1 MGTKDLRLQ
10 AVTRL
15 GLRSLAFARHVYQ
28 KLAAV
33 TIGALFVSRPGKR
46 LRAFVASRHPPIA
59 TPDMKVAIVAH
70 VYYLDLIDEILECR
84 SMLPGFVPLHVTVP
98 LDRLEQAERLLGKV
112 TAVTIHPCEN
122 RGRDIAP
129 FVMLLQGGALDGFD
143 AVLKLH
149 TKRSPH
155 LLDGEVRRKLLFA
168 MLCGE
173 EHAAARTVAMFE
185 EPTTG
190 IIGWKASYRTA
201 PPYWMANEARVR
213 EVAGRMNATKSVC
226 LGFFEGSMFWFRPS
240 ALAAMS
246 DLALSMD
253 DFEFEDG
260 QVDGTLH
267 HTLERCFT
275 IAAWARGFVVRDL
288 QGRIL
293 P

>member
-1 MGTKDLRLQ
+1 MGTKEPRLQ

-15 GLRSLAFARHVYQ
+15 GLRSHAFARHVYQ
-28 KLAAV
+28 KVAAV
-33 TIGALFVSRPGKR
+33 TIGALFVSGPGKR
-46 LRAFVASRHPPIA
+46 LRAYVARRQSSIA
-59 TPDMKVAIVAH
+59 TPDVKVAIVAH
-70 VYYLDLIDEILECR
+70 VYYLDLFDEILECR
-84 SMLPGFVPLHVTVP
+84 SMLPGTVQLHVTVP
-98 LDRLEQAERLLGKV
+98 SDRLEEAERLLGDV
-112 TAVTIHPCEN
+112 PAVTIHPCEN

-129 FVMLLQGGALDGFD
+129 FVMLLQSGALDGFD

-173 EHAAARTVAMFE
+173 KNAASRMVAMFE

-190 IIGWKASYRTA
+190 IVGWEACYRTA

-213 EVAGRMNATKSVC
+213 EVSARMNAATSVR
-226 LGFFEGSMFWFRPS
+226 LGFFEGSMFWFRPA
-240 ALAAMS
+240 ALGALR

-253 DFEFEDG
+253 DFEFENG

-267 HTLERCFT
+267 HALERCFT

-288 QGRIL
+288 RGRML

>member
-1 MGTKDLRLQ
+1 MGTKDPRLQ

-15 GLRSLAFARHVYQ
+15 GLRSHAFARHVYQ
-28 KLAAV
+28 KIAAV
-33 TIGALFVSRPGKR
+33 TIGALFVSGPGKR
-46 LRAFVASRHPPIA
+46 LRAFVARRHPPVA
-59 TPDMKVAIVAH
+59 TPDVKVAIVAH
-70 VYYLDLIDEILECR
+70 VYYLDLFDEILECR
-84 SMLPGFVPLHVTVP
+84 SMLPGTVPLHVTVP
-98 LDRLEQAERLLGKV
+98 TDRLEEAERLLGNV
-112 TAVTIHPCEN
+112 PELTIHPCEN
-122 RGRDIAP
+122 RGRDIGP
-129 FVMLLQGGALDGFD
+129 FVMLLQSGILDGFD

-173 EHAAARTVAMFE
+173 RNAAIRTVAMFE
-185 EPTTG
+185 DPTTG
-190 IIGWKASYRTA
+190 IVGWEACFRTA
-201 PPYWMANEARVR
+201 PPYWMANEARAR
-213 EVAGRMNATKSVC
+213 EVSARMNVAASVR

-240 ALAAMS
+240 ALAAVN

-253 DFEFEDG
+253 DFESENG

-288 QGRIL
+288 HGRRL

>member
-1 MGTKDLRLQ
+1 L
-10 AVTRL
+10 
-15 GLRSLAFARHVYQ
+15 RHVYQ
-28 KLAAV
+28 KIAALTV
-33 TIGALFVSRPGKR
+33 GALFVSSPGKR
-46 LRAFVASRHPPIA
+46 LRAFVARRHAPVE
-59 TPDMKVAIVAH
+59 TPDVKVAVVAH
-70 VYYLDLIDEILECR
+70 VYYLDLLDEILECR
-84 SMLPGFVPLHVTVP
+84 SMLPGTVPLHVTVP
-98 LDRLEQAERLLGKV
+98 SDRLKEAERLLGHV
-112 TAVTIHPCEN
+112 PGVTIHPCEN
-122 RGRDIAP
+122 RGRDIGP
-129 FVMLLQGGALDGFD
+129 FVMLLQSGALDGFD

-168 MLCGE
+168 MLSGE
-173 EHAAARTVAMFE
+173 QNAATRTVAMFE

-190 IIGWKASYRTA
+190 LVGWEASYRTA

-213 EVAGRMNATKSVC
+213 EVSARMNAAASVH

-240 ALAAMS
+240 ALAALS

-253 DFEFEDG
+253 DFEFENG

-275 IAAWARGFVVRDL
+275 IAAWSRGFVVRNL
-288 QGRIL
+288 QGRVL